1 LLSARFL
8 SYPWPSADRASESD
22 VINAACKCTAKND
35 SCAIL
40 DHVPEVLRAED
51 YSVIPASDRV
61 SRSCTGA
68 SNKKHTAG
76 QSIGPSINMSKP
88 SDRPFLCDPTTS
100 TSHVS
105 GSGDQ
110 SDTASEVPIN
120 DAGDITIGDTTP
132 HAAEHA
138 THHLNRST
146 PPPANTARSTQPSST
161 PFSKNVSGN
170 APNDRRKDPLYS
182 LLENDTKNPTIIV
195 FKNFLDPETLEH
207 LAKFNISLKKSEV
220 EHYQP
225 FTIMSPSH
233 SL

>member
-1 LLSARFL
+1 MIVRFFTIQPL
-8 SYPWPSADRASESD
+8 ALRM
-22 VINAACKCTAKND
+22 
-35 SCAIL
+35 AI
-40 DHVPEVLRAED
+40 
-51 YSVIPASDRV
+51 
-61 SRSCTGA
+61 
-68 SNKKHTAG
+68 
-76 QSIGPSINMSKP
+76 
-88 SDRPFLCDPTTS
+88 
-100 TSHVS
+100 S

-120 DAGDITIGDTTP
+120 DAGDTTIGDTTP

-138 THHLNRST
+138 THHLNQST

-170 APNDRRKDPLYS
+170 APNDRHKDPLYS

-225 FTIMSPSH
+225 FTILVTHILAAGACQKSSKPSIFAH
-233 SL
+233 SHDTFDVHGSSGAIR

>member
-1 LLSARFL
+1 
-8 SYPWPSADRASESD
+8 
-22 VINAACKCTAKND
+22 
-35 SCAIL
+35 
-40 DHVPEVLRAED
+40 
-51 YSVIPASDRV
+51 
-61 SRSCTGA
+61 
-68 SNKKHTAG
+68 
-76 QSIGPSINMSKP
+76 MSKP
-88 SDRPFLCDPTTS
+88 NDHPFLCDPTTS

-110 SDTASEVPIN
+110 SDIASEVPIN
-120 DAGDITIGDTTP
+120 DAGDTTIGDTTP

-146 PPPANTARSTQPSST
+146 PAPANTVRSTQPSST

-170 APNDRRKDPLYS
+170 APSDRHKDPLYS
-182 LLENDTKNPTIIV
+182 LLENNTKNPTIIV

-225 FTIMSPSH
+225 FTILVNHILAAGACQKVQSLPSSLTLTTH
-233 SL
+233 STCTVHLAPFGDLI